1 MSTTEITAPV
11 RHEARSVTRW
21 RIEQLLAAG
30 YDGEAAIVL
39 ALDLVQERAGH
50 HAAIAAWPAPVR
62 GVVYAVMILF
72 VICWSRGL
80 DQPFIYFQF

>member
-39 ALDLVQERAGH
+39 ALDPEVDLRTAVGLLERGCPIDTAL
-50 HAAIAAWPAPVR
+50 R
-62 GVVYAVMILF
+62 ILF
-72 VICWSRGL
+72 
-80 DQPFIYFQF
+80 